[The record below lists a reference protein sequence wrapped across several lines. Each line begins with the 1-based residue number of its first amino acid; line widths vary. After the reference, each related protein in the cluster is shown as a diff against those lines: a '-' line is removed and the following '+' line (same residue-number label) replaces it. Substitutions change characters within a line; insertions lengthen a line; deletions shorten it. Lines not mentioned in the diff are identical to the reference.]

1 MNKLRID
8 KFYFMKF
15 DARFYYLFFTF
26 CYRYLNNKVYASL
39 ANGEVVIYSRD
50 LRKFFW

>member
-1 MNKLRID
+1 MI
-8 KFYFMKF
+8 F
-15 DARFYYLFFTF
+15 DTSFYYCTCFCF

-50 LRKFFW
+50 LRKFFRY

>member
-1 MNKLRID
+1 MVNFLI
-8 KFYFMKF
+8 Y
-15 DARFYYLFFTF
+15 DARICFLVVFNF

-50 LRKFFW
+50 LRKFF